1 MISRVTIPA
10 DDQPKALVLY
20 TFSQKTW
27 RYIEQKKN
35 PKIYPKKIID
45 INFLVESLDLEN
57 FKVNISRLD
66 NFSEETIVVSKMYF
80 RKFGNELGYQHYKDI
95 FKIILIDIVMR
106 ISDQELKKIIKGY
119 YLNQ

>member
-1 MISRVTIPA
+1 MGST
-10 DDQPKALVLY
+10 
-20 TFSQKTW
+20 KTLNK
-27 RYIEQKKN
+27 KKN

-45 INFLVESLDLEN
+45 INFLVESLNLED

-66 NFSEETIVVSKMYF
+66 NFSEETIVISKMYF